1 MRMQAGQLSPDL
13 RENPAVMG
21 ECMERV
27 GASSKWCN
35 ALSPRSRYPRPV
47 WSAGRVVKKTPK
59 SFQDLPPIRV
69 RREPPTIP
77 EAIAAA
83 QDLADDLEQQVE
95 IAAGLIG
102 LPLDEVRPHVLAA
115 EKPKPER
122 ISERILTAG
131 GPSRTPRTVIVER
144 RTRPPVVVERRG
156 RPFDGRR

>member
-1 MRMQAGQLSPDL
+1 MQAGQLSPDL
-13 RENPAVMG
+13 REIPAVMG

-35 ALSPRSRYPRPV
+35 ALPPRSRYPRSV
-47 WSAGRVVKKTPK
+47 WSADRVVKKTPK

-115 EKPKPER
+115 EKPKPEKV
-122 ISERILTAG
+122 SERILTAG
-131 GPSRTPRTVIVER
+131 SPSRAPRTVIVER

-156 RPFDGRR
+156 RPLDGRR